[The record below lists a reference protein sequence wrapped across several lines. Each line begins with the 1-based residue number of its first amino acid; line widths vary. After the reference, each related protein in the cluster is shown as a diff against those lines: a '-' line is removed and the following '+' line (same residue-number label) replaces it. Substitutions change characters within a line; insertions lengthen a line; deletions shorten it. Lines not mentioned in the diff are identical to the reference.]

1 MTKKDI
7 DQLTSRYTQILNEG
21 FFDRFKKKPQEPN
34 NNNQS
39 ARKVEDERTID
50 VNIFGMKRKMSY
62 DLLMNGGEL
71 VETIG
76 QEPNLVELK
85 IYQTSQFDRGNRE
98 EDIFIPV
105 VVIHNDDYPRPPSI
119 IGDVGRG
126 VDTKEAAMQELTKLG
141 AKYRKNSNNS

>member
-1 MTKKDI
+1 MTRNDI
-7 DQLTSRYTQILNEG
+7 ALLSSRYTQILNEG
-21 FFDRFKKKPQEPN
+21 IFDRFKKKPQEPE

-39 ARKVEDERTID
+39 DRRGEDERTID
-50 VNIFGMKRKMSY
+50 VNIFGVKRKMSY

-76 QEPNLVELK
+76 QEPDFVELK
-85 IYQTSQFDRGNRE
+85 IHQTSQFDRGNRE

-105 VVIHNDDYPRPPSI
+105 VVIHNDDYPRPPAI

-126 VDTKEAAMQELTKLG
+126 VGTKEEAMQELTKLG
-141 AKYRKNSNNS
+141 AKYR